1 MNTEGMRKLWFR
13 PAQAGWNPLSYE
25 WYFSTPMG
33 APIRAREEEAVY
45 RFLEVVMEPHHSILE
60 VGCGTGNY
68 TVPVAHRCAKM
79 VAIDASPEMLQ
90 YLRER
95 LLREGLAN
103 VETRLGQLPDGLGT
117 LKKFDGTLAVG
128 VLNYAEDLE
137 DALRSLTSALKPGGW
152 TIFNVP
158 ILTAEGRIYAL
169 TEMLNR
175 RRINILSHE
184 RIVALAESIGLQVEM
199 TVPAGLSQGGLTLVV
214 GAILPATP
222 VDGLC

>member
-1 MNTEGMRKLWFR
+1 
-13 PAQAGWNPLSYE
+13 
-25 WYFSTPMG
+25 MG
-33 APIRAREEEAVY
+33 AAIRAREEEAVF
-45 RFLEVVMEPHHSILE
+45 RFLEVVMEPYHSILE

-68 TVPVAHRCAKM
+68 TVPVARRCAKM

-103 VETRLGQLPDGLGT
+103 VETRLGQLPDGLKT
-117 LKKFDGTLAVG
+117 PKKFDGTLAVG
-128 VLNYAEDLE
+128 VLNYVEDLE
-137 DALRSLTSALKPGGW
+137 EALRSLTSALRPGGW

-158 ILTAEGRIYAL
+158 LLNTEGRIYVL

-175 RRINILSHE
+175 RRINILSLE
-184 RIVALAESIGLQVEM
+184 KIIALAERVGLQVEM
-199 TVPAGLSQGGLTLVV
+199 TVPAGLSQDGLTLVV

-222 VDGLC
+222 LDGL

>member
-1 MNTEGMRKLWFR
+1 MRKLWFR

-25 WYFSTPMG
+25 WYFRTPMG
-33 APIRAREEEAVY
+33 AAIRAREEEAVF

-68 TVPVAHRCAKM
+68 TVPVARRCAKM

-103 VETRLGQLPDGLGT
+103 VETTLGQLPDGLET
-117 LKKFDGTLAVG
+117 PKKFDGTLAIG
-128 VLNYAEDLE
+128 VLNYVEDLE
-137 DALRSLTSALKPGGW
+137 EALRSLTSALRPGGW

-158 ILTAEGRIYAL
+158 LLNTEGRIYAL

-175 RRINILSHE
+175 RRINILSLE
-184 RIVALAESIGLQVEM
+184 KIIALAERLGLQVEM

-222 VDGLC
+222 LDEL

>member
-1 MNTEGMRKLWFR
+1 
-13 PAQAGWNPLSYE
+13 
-25 WYFSTPMG
+25 
-33 APIRAREEEAVY
+33 
-45 RFLEVVMEPHHSILE
+45 MEPHHSILE

-95 LLREGLAN
+95 LLRAGLAN

-117 LKKFDGTLAVG
+117 LNKFDGTLAVG

-184 RIVALAESIGLQVEM
+184 KIVALAERIGLQVEM
-199 TVPAGLSQGGLTLVV
+199 TVPAGFSQGGLTLVV

-222 VDGLC
+222 VDGL